1 MIMHR
6 TWWRGLALAGLLAL
20 PAPAAAEF
28 RSIELAVR
36 GMD

>member
-1 MIMHR
+1 MNMHS
-6 TWWRGLALAGLLAL
+6 TWRGIVLAGLIAL

-28 RSIELAVR
+28 RAIELSVR

>member
-1 MIMHR
+1 MDR
-6 TWWRGLALAGLLAL
+6 TWWRGLLLAGLVAL

-28 RSIELAVR
+28 RAIELAVR

>member
-1 MIMHR
+1 MNMHK
-6 TWWRGLALAGLLAL
+6 TLWQGLLLLGILAL
-20 PAPAAAEF
+20 PARAAAEF